1 MKTKAALATT
11 DGALTPRHMFIPIT
25 RIDEEKREVWG
36 YATTDQVDT
45 FGTVFPFEA
54 SKKAYAE
61 WNDNF
66 ERLTDGE
73 SKGNLRAMHQKIA
86 AGKVIACEPDEEK
99 RGIYVGAYV
108 ADDKEWEKVKARV
121 YTGFSHGV
129 IATAPSV
136 FERRNGK
143 VIEIVPEFVVQEL
156 SLADKPSCPG
166 AVMTLFRRAEDPA
179 PIETPAPA
187 ETPAAPDPA
196 AAAPPAAAPE
206 AVTPAAAAAPLS
218 DVVVPAFA
226 SSTPATPT
234 VAPALPTQAPVGA
247 TQPSAVARVAVS
259 LRFDAKK
266 FIPEAAANWAR
277 AHDFLVRTMPE
288 PAPNATHIE
297 IEQRAARDYGELQA
311 VPLADGVELVSG
323 QLKTD
328 SAGARFGEILRLVE
342 PEILRA
348 AQSQEYT
355 ILPSLSALA
364 NLCQAIASCMY
375 SYPGGAELPESAK
388 NDVAS
393 LTTAAEGILDFI
405 GSRLGEQ
412 LSSLTTSSERLAQ
425 SELERF
431 TQLPKVLSRGQLE
444 RLMADEPT
452 RANVGAMHD
461 LGHALCD
468 ATTRMGSACSAGTCH
483 PAETEEERLAR
494 ATPPPI
500 PRAGFPSP
508 QEVGLRH
515 STGGKAPA
523 SAPRPA
529 APAPAPVAAAPGAP
543 AAAPAVERVSSPTG
557 NDQVLQTLGEVAE
570 QVKGLVTRI
579 TSIDERVTQVA
590 SQPAPIG
597 RAPAAP
603 VNKQLAG
610 TAPTVDRIARSEE
623 LQRMAETMTDPALKV
638 QLLLHSAA
646 LVAPGAQPVGQG
658 NKTS

>member
-1 MKTKAALATT
+1 MKPKAALATA
-11 DGALTPRHMFIPIT
+11 DGAPIPRQMFIPIT

-99 RGIYVGAYV
+99 RGIYVGAFV

-129 IATAPSV
+129 LQTAPSV

-143 VIEIVPEFVVQEL
+143 LIETVPAFTVQEL

-179 PIETPAPA
+179 PP
-187 ETPAAPDPA
+187 ETPAAPEPP

-206 AVTPAAAAAPLS
+206 EVTPAAAAAPP
-218 DVVVPAFA
+218 VPVIPPAA
-226 SSTPATPT
+226 PSTPAM
-234 VAPALPTQAPVGA
+234 
-247 TQPSAVARVAVS
+247 ARVAVS
-259 LRFDAKK
+259 LRFDAQK
-266 FIPEAAANWAR
+266 FMPGTAVNWAR
-277 AHDFLVRTMPE
+277 AHDFLVRAVPE
-288 PAPNATHIE
+288 VAPNATHFE
-297 IEQRAARDYGELQA
+297 IEQRAVKDFSDIEAVSLGE
-311 VPLADGVELVSG
+311 GVELLSG
-323 QLKTD
+323 NLKTD
-328 SAGARFGEILRLVE
+328 SASARFGEILRLVE

-348 AQSQEYT
+348 CQSQEYT
-355 ILPSLSALA
+355 ILPSLTALA
-364 NLCQAIASCMY
+364 ALCQAISSVMY
-375 SYPGGAELPESAK
+375 STPGMSDVPEASKA
-388 NDVAS
+388 DVAA
-393 LTTAAEGILDFI
+393 LTTAAESILDFI

-412 LSSLTTSSERLAQ
+412 LSSLTNSAERLAQ
-425 SELERF
+425 GELERF
-431 TQLPKVLSRGQLE
+431 TQLPQVLSRGQLE
-444 RLMADEPT
+444 RLMGQEEMKG
-452 RANVGAMHD
+452 NVATMHD

-468 ATTRMGSACSAGTCH
+468 ATMKMGGACSAGACR
-483 PAETEEERLAR
+483 PGETEEERLAS

-500 PRAGFPSP
+500 QRAGFPSP

-515 STGGKAPA
+515 STGARPPAPA
-523 SAPRPA
+523 RTPAAA
-529 APAPAPVAAAPGAP
+529 APAPAATAAP
-543 AAAPAVERVSSPTG
+543 AAAPIERVSSPTG

-579 TSIDERVTQVA
+579 ASIDERVAQVA

-603 VNKQLAG
+603 VTKTLAG
-610 TAPTVDRIARSEE
+610 TETPADRVTVSGE
-623 LQRMAETMTDPALKV
+623 LQRMAETMTDPALKT
-638 QLLLHSAA
+638 QLVLRAAA
-646 LVAPGAQPVGQG
+646 LLAPGASPAGQG
-658 NKTS
+658 TRT

>member
-1 MKTKAALATT
+1 
-11 DGALTPRHMFIPIT
+11 MFVPIT

-129 IATAPSV
+129 LQTTPSV

-143 VIEIVPEFVVQEL
+143 LIEIVPAFAVQEL

-179 PIETPAPA
+179 TPETPAV
-187 ETPAAPDPA
+187 PDPA
-196 AAAPPAAAPE
+196 AAAPPVAALEAVPPAAP
-206 AVTPAAAAAPLS
+206 PAP
-218 DVVVPAFA
+218 VVPPAPA
-226 SSTPATPT
+226 STPAM
-234 VAPALPTQAPVGA
+234 
-247 TQPSAVARVAVS
+247 ARVAVS

-266 FIPEAAANWAR
+266 FVPEAAANWAR
-277 AHDFLVRTMPE
+277 AHDFLVRTAPE
-288 PAPNATHIE
+288 PGPNATHIE
-297 IEQRAARDYGELQA
+297 IEQRASRDYGELQA

-328 SAGARFGEILRLVE
+328 SAGARFNEILRLVE

-364 NLCQAIASCMY
+364 ALCQAISSVMY
-375 SYPGGAELPESAK
+375 STPGMAEVPEASRA
-388 NDVAS
+388 DVAA
-393 LTTAAEGILDFI
+393 LTTAAEAILDFI
-405 GSRLGEQ
+405 ASRLGEQ
-412 LSSLTTSSERLAQ
+412 LSSLGQAAERLAQ

-431 TQLPKVLSRGQLE
+431 TQLPRVLSRGQLE
-444 RLMADEPT
+444 RLMSEDAT
-452 RANVGAMHD
+452 RSNVASMHD

-468 ATTRMGSACSAGTCH
+468 ATMKMGGACSAGACH
-483 PAETEEERLAR
+483 PAETEEERVAR
-494 ATPPPI
+494 VTPPPV

-515 STGGKAPA
+515 SAGGKPPAPA
-523 SAPRPA
+523 QRPA
-529 APAPAPVAAAPGAP
+529 APAPAVAAAAPGAP
-543 AAAPAVERVSSPTG
+543 AAAPVERVSSPTG

-579 TSIDERVTQVA
+579 ASIDERVTQVA

-603 VNKQLAG
+603 ITKHLAG
-610 TAPTVDRIARSEE
+610 TTPTPVDRTARSEE
-623 LQRMAETMTDPALKV
+623 LQRMAETMTDPALKA
-638 QLLLHSAA
+638 QLILHSAA

-658 NKTS
+658 PKTS